1 MIIITQSTQCRS
13 NASVD
18 VCIVRQQALL
28 VCVVKVSAVIDGGLL
43 GRGTAEDFRS
53 PGVEVRVEM
62 NNTNWAVRFVDGA
75 EEGQRDGVVAAEGDD
90 AWECFLSE
98 GGAGEGGGGHGCSHQ
113 EGIVAIFDLLDCV
126 GVVVTSR

>member
-1 MIIITQSTQCRS
+1 MIIITQSTQCRP

-18 VCIVRQQALL
+18 ICIVRQQALL
-28 VCVVKVSAVIDGGLL
+28 VCVVEVGAVIDGGLL
-43 GRGTAEDFRS
+43 GRSTAEDFRF
-53 PGVEVRVEM
+53 PGVKVRVEM
-62 NNTNWAVRFVDGA
+62 NYANGAVGFVDGA

-90 AWECFLSE
+90 AWEGFLSE
-98 GGAGEGGGGHGCSHQ
+98 RGAGEGGGGHGCSHQ